1 MWKGG
6 DGGREGEG
14 CGKGG
19 MVGGRERDVE
29 RGGGG
34 REGRA
39 GQKGWRGS
47 FQFLPTMTG
56 NEDVTEAMKHFAEL
70 TVQAK

>member
-1 MWKGG
+1 MERGG
-6 DGGREGEG
+6 GGRKGEG
-14 CGKGG
+14 CGK
-19 MVGGRERDVE
+19 
-29 RGGGG
+29 GGGG

-39 GQKGWRGS
+39 GQKGWRGL

>member
-6 DGGREGEG
+6 DGGRKGEG

-29 RGGGG
+29 RGDGGREGEGCGKGGDGG

-39 GQKGWRGS
+39 KRGEEIIS
-47 FQFLPTMTG
+47 IFS
-56 NEDVTEAMKHFAEL
+56 NYDRE
-70 TVQAK
+70 

>member
-1 MWKGG
+1 MIGSLVV
-6 DGGREGEG
+6 DEREGEG
-14 CGKGG
+14 CGK
-19 MVGGRERDVE
+19 
-29 RGGGG
+29 GGGG

-39 GQKGWRGS
+39 GQKGWRGL